1 MKNILK
7 RMIRNKYVIILLIFL
22 VLSVIFINP
31 TTGDGVAVRGVAR
44 DSAAAEA
51 TPIPISP
58 PDPQGHPRS
67 REVITSINGV
77 PVNSVEEYHELTSQ
91 FGINETFTLTTKKG
105 RSFIPFIHETQ
116 TYFITPKPL
125 VNVTTLNETETVYI
139 NETFFDEATNE
150 TITVERPVSRNKT
163 VEEIIGVADIGLTVY
178 NKPNNNIRQGLD
190 LAGGTRVMLEP
201 EEEVSQ
207 ADLDLIVDNIEQ
219 RLNVFGVSDVT
230 VRTTTDLFGNNFISV
245 EIAGADEQEVQELLA
260 REGKFEAKIGDEV
273 VFSGGER
280 DILVVHRT
288 ADRAGIEPGSCG
300 QINQDEWACRFRFS
314 ITLSREAAERQ
325 ARITEGLDV
334 VSVGFQQSY
343 LSENLTLFL
352 DDVLVDEL
360 RISADLRGRPATDI
374 QITGTGTGNSRQAA
388 TNDALAGMRSLQ
400 TVMVTG
406 SLPVNLNI
414 VKTDTISPVLGAGF
428 VKNALLAGLVAI
440 ITVIVII
447 SIRYREWRVSIPMS
461 IAMLSEVTI
470 ILGFASLIGWN
481 IDMAAI
487 AAIIITIGSG
497 VDHQILIAD
506 ETLSKKRKRE
516 PLTWAEKLKRA
527 FFVIMAAYF
536 TLVVAMIPLW
546 FAGAGLLMG
555 FALTTIAGV
564 TIGVLITRPA
574 YAAILEILVDKR

>member
-1 MKNILK
+1 MKETLK
-7 RMIRNKYVIILLIFL
+7 KMIRNKYVIILLVFL
-22 VLSVIFINP
+22 VLSFVFINP
-31 TTGDGVAVRGVAR
+31 TTGDGVAIRGVAR

-51 TPIPISP
+51 APMPINP
-58 PDPQGHPRS
+58 PDPQGFPRA
-67 REVITSINGV
+67 REVITEVNGV
-77 PVNSVEEYHELTSQ
+77 PVNNVEEYYDLVSQ
-91 FGINETFTLTTKKG
+91 FNVNETFSLTTRKG
-105 RSFIPFIHETQ
+105 SAFIPFIHETH
-116 TYFITPKPL
+116 TYFITPKPDIE
-125 VNVTTLNETETVYI
+125 VTVLNETETVYV
-139 NETFFDEATNE
+139 NETVFDELLNE
-150 TITVERPVSRNKT
+150 TVTVEMPTTRNKT
-163 VEEIIGVADIGLTVY
+163 IEEVVGVQDIGLIVY
-178 NKPNNNIRQGLD
+178 DKPNNNIRQGLD

-201 EEEVSQ
+201 EEEVSPG
-207 ADLDLIVDNIEQ
+207 DLDLIVDNIER
-219 RLNVFGVSDVT
+219 RLDVFGVSDVT

-273 VFSGGER
+273 VFTGGDR

-300 QINQDEWACRFRFS
+300 QTSPDEWACRFRFS

-325 ARITEGLDV
+325 ARITQGLDI
-334 VSVGFQQSY
+334 VSVGLQQNY
-343 LSENLTLFL
+343 LSENLTLYL

-360 RISADLRGRPATDI
+360 RISADLQGRPATDI
-374 QITGTGTGNSRQAA
+374 QITGTGVGNTRQAA
-388 TNDALAGMRSLQ
+388 INDALTGMRELQ
-400 TVMVTG
+400 TLLVTG
-406 SLPVNLNI
+406 SLPVNLEI

-428 VKNALLAGLVAI
+428 IRNALLAGLVAI
-440 ITVIVII
+440 LTVIII
-447 SIRYREWRVSIPMS
+447 IAIRYREWRVSIPMS

-516 PLTWAEKLKRA
+516 PLSWAEKLKRA
-527 FFVIMAAYF
+527 FFIIMAAYF

-546 FAGAGLLMG
+546 FAGAGLLKG

-564 TIGVLITRPA
+564 TIGVLVTRPA
-574 YAAILEILVDKR
+574 YAAILEALVDKK

>member
-1 MKNILK
+1 MKESLRNIV
-7 RMIRNKYVIILLIFL
+7 RNRKVIVLVAFI
-22 VLSVIFINP
+22 VLSIIFIQP
-31 TTGDGVAVRGVAR
+31 TTGDGVAIRGVTR

-51 TPIPISP
+51 TPFPITP
-58 PDPQGHPRS
+58 PDAQGYPRA
-67 REVITSINGV
+67 RQIIESINGV
-77 PVNSVEEYHELTSQ
+77 PVNSVEEYYDQVRQ
-91 FGINETFTLTTKKG
+91 FGINETFTLTTKKAKT
-105 RSFIPFIHETQ
+105 FIPFIKETQ
-116 TYFITPKPL
+116 TYFITPKPEL
-125 VNVTTLNETETVYI
+125 KITILNETETVYV

-150 TITVERPVSRNKT
+150 TVTVERPVSRNKT
-163 VEEIIGVADIGLTVY
+163 IEEIIGVENIGLVVY
-178 NKPNNNIRQGLD
+178 DKPKNNIRQGLD

-201 EEEVSQ
+201 EEEVSP
-207 ADLDLIVDNIEQ
+207 ADLDLILNNIER
-219 RLNVFGVSDVT
+219 RLDVFGVSDVT

-273 VFSGGER
+273 VFRGGDR

-300 QINQDEWACRFRFS
+300 QVSADEWVCRFRFS

-325 ARITEGLDV
+325 ARITDRLDV
-334 VSVGFQQSY
+334 VSVGLQQSY
-343 LSENLTLFL
+343 LSENLTLHL

-360 RISADLRGRPATDI
+360 RISADLKGRPATEI
-374 QITGTGTGNSRQAA
+374 QITGTGSGNTRQAA
-388 TNDALAGMRSLQ
+388 TNDALASMRELQ
-400 TVMVTG
+400 TLLVTG
-406 SLPVNLNI
+406 SLPVALNI

-428 VKNALLAGLVAI
+428 IRNALLAGLVAA
-440 ITVIVII
+440 ITVIII
-447 SIRYREWRVSIPMS
+447 IGIRYKEWRVSIPMS

-470 ILGFASLIGWN
+470 ILGFASFIGWN

-527 FFVIMAAYF
+527 FFIIMAAYF

-546 FAGAGLLMG
+546 FAGAGLLKG
-555 FALTTIAGV
+555 FALTTIVGL

-574 YAAILEILVDKR
+574 YAAILEILVEKR